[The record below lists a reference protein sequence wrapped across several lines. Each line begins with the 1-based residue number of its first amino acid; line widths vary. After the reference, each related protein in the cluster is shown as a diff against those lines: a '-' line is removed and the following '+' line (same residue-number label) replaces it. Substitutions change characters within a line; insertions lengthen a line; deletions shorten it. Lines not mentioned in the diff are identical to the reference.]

1 MAQGDVDLAPYAD
14 ADRKAMAAYANMDHA
29 QAGDYEQVKAA
40 ILRSTAPL
48 PSAPSLLPRYSYL
61 AAPNSKTNPATEQL
75 TRHSFPL
82 VPYECS
88 ETPDGTSPHLDRIVG
103 NMPLRLQV
111 WVRERKPK
119 TVNETG
125 EIADDYV
132 LAQKETVQEKR
143 CHKCGQKGHLAG
155 SYLTAGNS
163 AGSVID
169 IHAVAE
175 GQLPW
180 LHLWLG
186 EGGNGKRGIYNNSEE
201 ENVSQSRDFGSPRDH
216 W

>member
-61 AAPNSKTNPATEQL
+61 AAPTSKTNPATEQL

-132 LAQKETVQEKR
+132 LARKETVQEK
-143 CHKCGQKGHLAG
+143 
-155 SYLTAGNS
+155 
-163 AGSVID
+163 
-169 IHAVAE
+169 
-175 GQLPW
+175 
-180 LHLWLG
+180 
-186 EGGNGKRGIYNNSEE
+186 
-201 ENVSQSRDFGSPRDH
+201 VSQMWSKGSPSWELPYRREQC